1 MDARTSKT
9 GIAFAHLY
17 HLQCQK
23 DVTSVSRVA
32 CTRLQL
38 YDCGARPPQ
47 TDDLKR
53 LQVFDC
59 RRLKDCRWLALPN
72 VDYRHNRWGS
82 ESGQHSGTPYG
93 FHLTAVGLLTGLLAS
108 RSVDEEE
115 LHSVGQRNGFPKIV
129 QCAEAPRVI
138 LHKERQ
144 AAIRSLEVVADV
156 AQEAQPA
163 VVSITSMDK
172 GFLARHTQSTGSGFI
187 IDDAGHV
194 VTNAHVVGY
203 RTNVFVHLSD
213 GRSFPG
219 RVLAVDMSSD
229 LALIRLDVKEEISKA
244 LPQLALAPD
253 LKLVRPGHFVL
264 ALGSPLM
271 LANSVTVGVVSAL
284 DRDLGHSEGLKYIQT
299 DAIITFGNSGGPLV
313 NLMGE
318 VIGVNSMVAGTG
330 VGFAIPVDQVRNF
343 VQIALQAAAR
353 SGKSGP
359 IGSGSRRDAR
369 DSHILTESGTTPSG
383 APARRYLGLVMR
395 TLTPELAFELGS
407 RGGPQFMDVTEG
419 VLIHAI
425 MRNSPA
431 HRFSKA
437 VLVFPIRM
445 EHHYH
450 LRSYGTSEDQWAL
463 PSDTDGHV
471 TPNKF
476 VVLFISVSLSFL
488 SKSRAGLMA
497 GDVIVA
503 IDGLPITNAQQVY
516 AAAENREELS
526 ITILRRGQRIE
537 FPNIRTEKA

>member
-1 MDARTSKT
+1 MFDIHLEQPRSIEQRHSKCLDNKYSIL
-9 GIAFAHLY
+9 GRSVLRLFKGRSVECFQPHHPLY
-17 HLQCQK
+17 R
-23 DVTSVSRVA
+23 VSV
-32 CTRLQL
+32 
-38 YDCGARPPQ
+38 
-47 TDDLKR
+47 
-53 LQVFDC
+53 
-59 RRLKDCRWLALPN
+59 ALPT
-72 VDYRHNRWGS
+72 VGYRHNRWGS
-82 ESGQHSGTPYG
+82 ESEQHSGTRYG
-93 FHLTAVGLLTGLLAS
+93 FHLTALGLLTGLLAS
-108 RSVDEEE
+108 RSFDEEE
-115 LHSVGQRNGFPKIV
+115 PHSLGQRNGFPKIV
-129 QCAEAPRVI
+129 HCAEAPRVV

-194 VTNAHVVGY
+194 ITNAHVVGY

-229 LALIRLDVKEEISKA
+229 LALIRLDVKEVISKA

-343 VQIALQAAAR
+343 VQIALQAAAQT
-353 SGKSGP
+353 GKSGP
-359 IGSGSRRDAR
+359 IGSGSRRDAG

-395 TLTPELAFELGS
+395 TLTPELAFELSS

-431 HRFSKA
+431 HR
-437 VLVFPIRM
+437 
-445 EHHYH
+445 
-450 LRSYGTSEDQWAL
+450 
-463 PSDTDGHV
+463 
-471 TPNKF
+471 
-476 VVLFISVSLSFL
+476 
-488 SKSRAGLMA
+488 AGLMA
-497 GDVIVA
+497 GDVIIA

-537 FPNIRTEKA
+537 FPNIRTEKT